1 MGTRLDI
8 GFVPWVTDRQTMYY
22 LSCGDGTGVIYD
34 LSDAIEGMEVNE
46 IEINLKPGKKF
57 SYDRAHDLLDE
68 YYEEINFQTHLNY
81 NPDYEYT
88 EPIRVNEMCYDIP
101 SVLTLQSIPESSED
115 FDLACLDLCEME
127 SLKTCPLC
135 EKEIKKSEKRV
146 VCTLY
151 MKDGEF
157 KDHAVTHLEAYHRG
171 CYTDTNNT
179 L

>member
-1 MGTRLDI
+1 MDTRLDR
-8 GFVPWVTDRQTMYY
+8 GFVPWVTDSQTLYY
-22 LSCGDGTGVIYD
+22 LSCDDETGMIYN
-34 LSDAIEGMEVNE
+34 LSDAIDHIEACEMEIHPGNE
-46 IEINLKPGKKF
+46 F
-57 SYDRAHDLLDE
+57 SYEKAHDLLDE
-68 YYEEINFQTHLNY
+68 YLEEINFQTHLNY

-88 EPIRVNEMCYDIP
+88 EPIRVNEMCYDMP

-115 FDLACLDLCEME
+115 FDLACLDLCEMQ

-157 KDHAVTHLEAYHRG
+157 KDHAVAHLEAYHRG
-171 CYTDTNNT
+171 CYNDTNNT
-179 L
+179 I